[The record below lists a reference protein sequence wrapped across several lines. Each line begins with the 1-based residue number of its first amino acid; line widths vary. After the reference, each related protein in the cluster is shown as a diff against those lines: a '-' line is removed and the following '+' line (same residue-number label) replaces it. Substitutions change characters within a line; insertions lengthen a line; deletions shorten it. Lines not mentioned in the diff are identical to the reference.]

1 MLYAQIDGA
10 AEACAIGMI
19 GQPAATRESEQQPS
33 PALIVAIKRRLIEE
47 GYEVSNVDPYLD
59 ESTRR
64 AIRNYQRRMGLPQT
78 GYPDKRTTDSLLAY

>member
-1 MLYAQIDGA
+1 
-10 AEACAIGMI
+10 MI